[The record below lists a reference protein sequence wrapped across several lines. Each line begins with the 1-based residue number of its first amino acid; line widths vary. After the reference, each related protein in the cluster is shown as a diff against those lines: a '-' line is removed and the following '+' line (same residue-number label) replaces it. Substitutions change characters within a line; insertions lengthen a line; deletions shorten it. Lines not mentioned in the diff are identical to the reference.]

1 MFSNGHSN
9 FLASSYYLSCSLDVH
24 VGGLERQRKGKRERD
39 GEGRRNEGVWKV
51 GVTTRVEMEL
61 RNYRHS
67 SQ

>member
-1 MFSNGHSN
+1 
-9 FLASSYYLSCSLDVH
+9 